1 MRGNLP
7 HAGYAYPYD
16 GSIPACA
23 GKPSSQCESLALA
36 WVYPRVCGETMIAQP
51 SSVRNRGLSPRV
63 RGNHRH
69 PAHIKPS
76 TRSIPACAGK
86 PCSARSR
93 PQSLRVYPRVC
104 GETSMKGLP
113 TSLIRGL
120 SPRVRGN
127 LDRLDLGPVLRG
139 SIPACAGKPDGASY
153 ARTQTPR
160 SIPAC
165 AGKPLSPH
173 PPHGTLR
180 VYPRV
185 CGETLQQQPAGY
197 LDEGLSPRVR
207 GNPISD
213 WPFGYFHRSIPAC
226 AGKPFTPVAMRLAYG
241 VYPRV
246 CGETPVVTL
255 VPHLHAGLSPRVRG
269 N

>member
-153 ARTQTPR
+153 ARTH
-160 SIPAC
+160 A
-165 AGKPLSPH
+165 A
-173 PPHGTLR
+173 

-185 CGETLQQQPAGY
+185 CGETPESSSTARHTT
-197 LDEGLSPRVR
+197 GLSPRVR
-207 GNPISD
+207 GNP
-213 WPFGYFHRSIPAC
+213 PATARGLPRRGSIPAC
-226 AGKPFTPVAMRLAYG
+226 AGKPDK
-241 VYPRV
+241 
-246 CGETPVVTL
+246 
-255 VPHLHAGLSPRVRG
+255 
-269 N
+269 